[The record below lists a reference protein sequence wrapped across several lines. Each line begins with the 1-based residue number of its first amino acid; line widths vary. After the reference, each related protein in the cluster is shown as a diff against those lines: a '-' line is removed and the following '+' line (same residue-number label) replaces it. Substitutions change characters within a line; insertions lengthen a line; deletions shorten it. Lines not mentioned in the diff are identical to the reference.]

1 MKLKHGKNINYN
13 LFFNIFEKII
23 NFEYSDIS
31 ELKLHGCKTIVPDYK
46 PN

>member
-13 LFFNIFEKII
+13 LFFNIFKKII

-31 ELKLHGCKTIVPDYK
+31 ELKDLFKTIAPDYK